1 MSCEAK
7 SEIPFPATQSS
18 NSKNQWVHK
27 HVKTSLC
34 LLSMSLFF
42 VLLKG
47 PEYFVPSALWTSER
61 KAHFVL
67 THFPL
72 IDGHNDFPT
81 FIREKYDNKLAD
93 RDLHHA
99 TGHTDI
105 QRLRTGHMGGQFW
118 SGFVECPP
126 LVSDSNLAWNRSGE
140 HEAVQ
145 QTLQQLDIIKR
156 MIEKYPQDFSLTTKH
171 DQVKYNFLQKRISSM
186 IGIEGLHQI
195 AGSPSILR
203 RYYEMGVRYA
213 TLAHNCD
220 NVFADAAVGGKQV
233 NGGLSE
239 AGRALIR
246 EMNRLGM
253 IVDLSHVTPEV
264 MHQTLDISVAPAFF
278 SHSSAKA
285 VHNHPRN
292 VPDDVLLRV
301 KESDGVVMVN
311 FYPNFISPTPGNTTL
326 ETVVEHIQHIAKVTG
341 SYRHIGLGADFD
353 GIESVPRGLEDVSK
367 YPALF
372 TRLADLGLSIKDLI
386 NIAGGNILRVWKATE
401 EASHKVQEPL
411 LEWEDELG
419 K

>member
-1 MSCEAK
+1 MPSEEK
-7 SEIPFPATQSS
+7 SAIPFPVTQSS
-18 NSKNQWVHK
+18 NPQKQWLPK
-27 HVKTSLC
+27 YIRISLC
-34 LLSMSLFF
+34 LFSACFF
-42 VLLKG
+42 VILYKG
-47 PEYFVPSALWTSER
+47 PQFFIFSSFSTAEQ

-67 THFPL
+67 TRFPL

-81 FIREKYDNKLAD
+81 FIRENYDNKLAQS
-93 RDLHHA
+93 DLHHT

-105 QRLRTGHMGGQFW
+105 KRLRSGHIGGQFW

-126 LVSDSNLAWNRSGE
+126 LAPDSFLAWNRSGE

-145 QTLQQLDIIKR
+145 QTLQQLDLIKR
-156 MIEKYPQDFSLTTKH
+156 MIDKYPSDFSLATKSK
-171 DQVKYNFLQKRISSM
+171 DVKHNFLQKRISSM

-203 RYYEMGVRYA
+203 RYYELGVRYA

-220 NVFADAAVGGKQV
+220 NVFADAAVGGKQT

-239 AGRALIR
+239 AGRALVR

-253 IVDLSHVTPEV
+253 MVDLSHVTPEV
-264 MHQTLDISVAPAFF
+264 MHQALDVSVAPAFF

-285 VHNHPRN
+285 IHNHPRN

-301 KESDGVVMVN
+301 KETDGVVMVN
-311 FYPNFISPTPGNTTL
+311 FYPAFISATPENTTL
-326 ETVVEHIQHIAKVTG
+326 ETVVEHIQHIAKITD
-341 SYRHIGLGADFD
+341 SYRHIGLGADYD
-353 GIESVPRGLEDVSK
+353 GIEMVPRGLEDVSK

-372 TRLADLGLSIKDLI
+372 SRLADLGLSVDELI
-386 NIAGGNILRVWKATE
+386 DISGRNVLRVWRATE
-401 EASHKVQEPL
+401 KASREVHDPL
-411 LEWEDELG
+411 FEWEDDLG

>member
-1 MSCEAK
+1 MPCEEK
-7 SEIPFPATQSS
+7 SEIPFPATQPS
-18 NSKNQWVHK
+18 NLKKQWIPK
-27 HVKTSLC
+27 YVKISLC
-34 LLSMSLFF
+34 LLSASLLFA
-42 VLLKG
+42 LYKG
-47 PEYFVPSALWTSER
+47 PEFYIPSSLWTSEQ

-67 THFPL
+67 NHFPL

-81 FIREKYDNKLAD
+81 FIRENYDNKLAD

-105 QRLRTGHMGGQFW
+105 QRLRSGHVGGQFW
-118 SGFVECPP
+118 SGFVECPSLAP
-126 LVSDSNLAWNRSGE
+126 DSFLAWNRSGE

-156 MIEKYPQDFSLTTKH
+156 MIDKYPQDFSLTTKSN
-171 DQVKYNFLQKRISSM
+171 QVKYNFLRKRISGM

-239 AGRALIR
+239 AGRALVR

-253 IVDLSHVTPEV
+253 MADLSHVTPEV
-264 MHQTLDISVAPAFF
+264 MHQALDISLAPAFF

-285 VHNHPRN
+285 IHNHPRN
-292 VPDDVLLRV
+292 VPDDVLSRV
-301 KESDGVVMVN
+301 KDTDGVVMVN
-311 FYPNFISPTPGNTTL
+311 FYPNFISPTPRNTTL

-341 SYRHIGLGADFD
+341 SYRHIGLGADYD
-353 GIESVPRGLEDVSK
+353 GIELVPKGLEDVSK

-372 TRLADLGLSIKDLI
+372 TRLADLGLSINDLI
-386 NIAGGNILRVWKATE
+386 NIAGGNVLRVWKATE
-401 EASHKVQEPL
+401 QASHEIHEPL